1 MGDAHLCASVFICGS
16 VMDFRLSAAEEAFR
30 ADVRDWLQ
38 ANLPPDRGTAT
49 RSEAGTAAEKIAA
62 SKTWQAT
69 LYQGGWA
76 GITWPRACGGRGA
89 TLVEQLI
96 FNEECAAANAPD
108 SINLAVALGLVG
120 PTLMACGT
128 PAQQARFLPRILRG
142 DDIWCQG
149 FSEPNAGSDLA
160 GLRTRGDVRGDEI
173 VVTGQK
179 IWTSFAQYADWCI
192 LVVRTNPNAAKKHDG
207 MSFLLVDMQSPGIT
221 IRPLVEMTGE
231 AWFNEVFFDEVRV
244 PRDHVVGEIDRGWDV
259 VLTTL
264 AHERGGAA
272 PHARLRRE
280 LRGLIELA
288 RRTPRGGA
296 PAARDRGLRQRLAQL
311 AIEVHIARLTAYRNV
326 TGIQRTGRPGPE
338 GSILKLFWSELEQ
351 RLMETAGEILGAH
364 ATLAHGDVR
373 AADDG
378 FWTRELLWTR
388 SATIYAGTSEVQRNI
403 IAQRV
408 LGLPR

>member
-1 MGDAHLCASVFICGS
+1 ME
-16 VMDFRLSAAEEAFR
+16 FRLSAGEEAFR
-30 ADVRDWLQ
+30 AEVRTWLRD
-38 ANLPPDRGTAT
+38 NLPPGWGTPAY
-49 RSEAGTAAEKIAA
+49 REPRTAAEKIAA
-62 SKTWQAT
+62 SKAWQAT
-69 LYQGGWA
+69 LYGGGWA
-76 GITWPRACGGRGA
+76 GITWPQAYGGRGA

-96 FNEECAAANAPD
+96 FNEECAAANTPD

-128 PAQQARFLPRILRG
+128 PEQQARFLPRILRG

-160 GLRTRGDVRGDEI
+160 GLTTRGEVEGDAI
-173 VVTGQK
+173 VVSGQK

-192 LVVRTNPNAAKKHDG
+192 LVVRTTPRTARKHEG
-207 MSFLLVDMQSPGIT
+207 LSFLLVDMRSPGIT

-231 AWFNEVFFDEVRV
+231 AWFNEVFFDAVRV
-244 PRDHVVGEIDRGWDV
+244 PRANVVGAIDRGWDV

-264 AHERGGAA
+264 AHERGGAT

-280 LRGLIELA
+280 LRALLRLA
-288 RRTPRGGA
+288 RRSSRGRA
-296 PAARDRGLRQRLAQL
+296 AAARDRGVRQRLAQL

-326 TGIQRTGRPGPE
+326 SVIQRTGKPGPE

-351 RLMETAGEILGAH
+351 RLMETACEILGPHTA
-364 ATLAHGDVR
+364 LASGDAR
-373 AADDG
+373 APDDG
-378 FWTRELLWTR
+378 FWSRELLWTR

>member
-1 MGDAHLCASVFICGS
+1 
-16 VMDFRLSAAEEAFR
+16 MDFRLSPAEEAFR
-30 ADVRDWLQ
+30 TEVRTWLR
-38 ANLPPDRGTAT
+38 ANLPAGRGTAAS
-49 RSEAGTAAEKIAA
+49 RDPPTAAEKIAA
-62 SKTWQAT
+62 AKAWQAT
-69 LYQGGWA
+69 LYRGGWA
-76 GITWPRACGGRGA
+76 GITWPRHYGGRGA
-89 TLVEQLI
+89 NLVEQLI
-96 FNEECAAANAPD
+96 FNEECASADAPD

-128 PAQQARFLPRILRG
+128 SAQQARFLPRILCG
-142 DDIWCQG
+142 DDVWCQG

-160 GLRTRGDVRGDEI
+160 GLKTRAEVQGDTI

-192 LVVRTNPNAAKKHDG
+192 LVVRTNPGAAKKHDG
-207 MSFLLVDMQSPGIT
+207 LSFLLVDMHSPGIT

-231 AWFNEVFFDEVRV
+231 AWFNEVFFDAVPV
-244 PRDHVVGEIDRGWDV
+244 PRANVVGAIDRGWDV

-280 LRGLIELA
+280 LRGLVRLA
-288 RRTPRGGA
+288 RHPTGGGA
-296 PAARDRGLRQRLAQL
+296 AAARDRGMRQRLAQL
-311 AIEVHIARLTAYRNV
+311 AIEVELARLTAYRNV
-326 TGIQRTGRPGPE
+326 TVVQRTGRPGPE

-351 RLMETAGEILGAH
+351 RLMDTAGEVLGPYA
-364 ATLAHGDVR
+364 ALARGEGR
-373 AADDG
+373 APDAG
-378 FWTRELLWTR
+378 TWSRELLWTR

-408 LGLPR
+408 LGLPRS

>member
-1 MGDAHLCASVFICGS
+1 ME
-16 VMDFRLSAAEEAFR
+16 FRLSAAEEAFR
-30 ADVRDWLQ
+30 GSVRTWLR
-38 ANLPPDRGTAT
+38 ANLPPGWGTPAY
-49 RSEAGTAAEKIAA
+49 REPHAGAEKIAA
-62 SKTWQAT
+62 SKAWQAT
-69 LYQGGWA
+69 LYEGGWA
-76 GITWPRACGGRGA
+76 GITWPRQHGGRGA

-128 PAQQARFLPRILRG
+128 PEQQARFLPRILRG

-160 GLRTRGDVRGDEI
+160 GLKTRGEVRGDEI
-173 VVTGQK
+173 VVSGQK

-192 LVVRTNPNAAKKHDG
+192 LVVRTNPAAARKHDG
-207 MSFLLVDMQSPGIT
+207 LSFLLVDMRSPGIT

-231 AWFNEVFFDEVRV
+231 AWFNEVFFDEVHV
-244 PRDHVVGEIDRGWDV
+244 PRANVVGTIDRGWDV
-259 VLTTL
+259 VITTL

-272 PHARLRRE
+272 PHARLHRE
-280 LRGLIELA
+280 LRALLALA
-288 RRTPRGGA
+288 RRSRD
-296 PAARDRGLRQRLAQL
+296 AARQPRTRQQLAQI
-311 AIEVHIARLTAYRNV
+311 AIEVQIARLTAYRNV
-326 TGIQRTGRPGPE
+326 TGMQRTGKPGPE

-351 RLMETAGEILGAH
+351 RMMEVAAEILGPYAALERGEMH
-364 ATLAHGDVR
+364 
-373 AADDG
+373 AADHG
-378 FWTRELLWTR
+378 MWARELLWTR

-408 LGLPR
+408 LGLPRG

>member
-1 MGDAHLCASVFICGS
+1 
-16 VMDFRLSAAEEAFR
+16 MDFRLSPAEEAFR
-30 ADVRDWLQ
+30 AEVRAWLR
-38 ANLPPDRGTAT
+38 AHVPAVAAAPR
-49 RSEAGTAAEKIAA
+49 TAAENIAA
-62 SKTWQAT
+62 SKAWQAE
-69 LYQGGWA
+69 LHRGGWA
-76 GITWPRACGGRGA
+76 GITWPRAYGGRGA

-96 FNEECAAANAPD
+96 FNEECAAAAAPD
-108 SINLAVALGLVG
+108 SINLSVALGLVG

-128 PAQQARFLPRILRG
+128 AEQQARFLPRILRG

-160 GLRTRGDVRGDEI
+160 SLRTRGEVDGDTI
-173 VVTGQK
+173 VVSGQK

-192 LVVRTNPNAAKKHDG
+192 LVVRTTAQAARKHDG
-207 MSFLLVDMQSPGIT
+207 LTFLLVDMHSPGIT

-231 AWFNEVFFDEVRV
+231 AWFNEVFFDAVRV
-244 PRDHVVGEIDRGWDV
+244 PRAQVVGQIDRGWDV

-272 PHARLRRE
+272 PHARLQRE
-280 LRGLIELA
+280 LHALVRLPRRLA
-288 RRTPRGGA
+288 ARGGDA
-296 PAARDRGLRQRLAQL
+296 SAARVNRQRLAQL
-311 AIEVHIARLTAYRNV
+311 AIEVRLARLTAYRNV
-326 TGIQRTGRPGPE
+326 TVLQRTGRPGPE

-351 RLMETAGEILGAH
+351 RMMDTASDILGPYAG
-364 ATLAHGDVR
+364 LARGDAR

-378 FWTRELLWTR
+378 FWGRELLWTR

-408 LGLPR
+408 LGLPRA

>member
-1 MGDAHLCASVFICGS
+1 
-16 VMDFRLSAAEEAFR
+16 MDFRLSPAEEAFR
-30 ADVRDWLQ
+30 SDVRGWLR
-38 ANLPPDRGTAT
+38 ANLPDGSGTGAYREPDTAEE
-49 RSEAGTAAEKIAA
+49 RIAA
-62 SKTWQAT
+62 SKAWQAT
-69 LYQGGWA
+69 LYRGGWA
-76 GITWPRACGGRGA
+76 GITWPRAYGGRGA

-128 PAQQARFLPRILRG
+128 AEQQARFLPRILGG

-160 GLRTRGDVRGDEI
+160 GLKTRGDVEGDAI

-192 LVVRTNPNAAKKHDG
+192 LVVRTDARAARKHDG
-207 MSFLLVDMQSPGIT
+207 LSFLLVDMRSPGIT

-231 AWFNEVFFDEVRV
+231 AWFNEVFFDAVRV
-244 PRDHVVGEIDRGWDV
+244 PRANVVGAIDRGWDV

-280 LRGLIELA
+280 LQGLLRLA
-288 RRTPRGGA
+288 QRTGHGGA
-296 PAARDRGLRQRLAQL
+296 AAAHDPAIRQRLAQL
-311 AIEVHIARLTAYRNV
+311 AVEVQLARLTAYRNV
-326 TGIQRTGRPGPE
+326 SVIQRTGKPGPE

-351 RLMETAGEILGAH
+351 RLMDTACEILGPH
-364 ATLAHGDVR
+364 AVLARGDAC

-378 FWTRELLWTR
+378 LWARELLWTR

-408 LGLPR
+408 LGLPRQ